1 MSQQQTQRIILE
13 IISLLIFIFIL
24 TQILVSGGV
33 LLNLDLLTGF
43 FVPTIENNFL
53 TQLSIITGFIFDTI
67 TLLIISAIISIFLW
81 IKNNKKESL
90 LFIASMLLTSGIVF
104 VIKNL
109 VQRARPLNPLIYES
123 GFSFPSGHATT
134 SLVFFGILTYLI
146 LIKNK
151 SKLLKFII
159 LCISIF
165 MVALI
170 SFSRLYLNVHWMTDI
185 VGGISLGFFI
195 LLASITIYE
204 IIESKVYTMFC

>member
-90 LFIASMLLTSGIVF
+90 LFIASMLLTSWIIF

-123 GFSFPSGHATT
+123 SFSFPSGHATT

-185 VGGISLGFFI
+185 VGGLTLGFFI
-195 LLASITIYE
+195 LLASITIYK
-204 IIESKVYTMFC
+204 IIER